1 MYDTTP
7 IGRAKF
13 LCVLKE
19 VMLQYVKTKANNIA
33 SNNNGS
39 SKSKKALLG
48 KINSMII
55 QWRTYLASI
64 VNNGLLMNNAKVD
77 EFMAMV

>member
-1 MYDTTP
+1 
-7 IGRAKF
+7 
-13 LCVLKE
+13 
-19 VMLQYVKTKANNIA
+19 MLQYVKTKANNIA
-33 SNNNGS
+33 SNNNDS
-39 SKSKKALLG
+39 SKSRKALLG

-64 VNNGLLMNNAKVD
+64 VNDGLLMNKSKVD